1 MNLEHRTRTKPDEW
15 LIVASRPKKKKKK
28 RQKITKNFQIELS
41 RGLYGKE
48 LWTSANCQRKTEAF
62 QQIPIEGAKSGVTL
76 PAPVNP
82 TDDSS
87 QADILNVTS

>member
-1 MNLEHRTRTKPDEW
+1 MSIEPGLSLMNGSVWPQGQKQ
-15 LIVASRPKKKKKK
+15 KK

-48 LWTSANCQRKTEAF
+48 LWTLANCQRKTEAF
-62 QQIPIEGAKSGVTL
+62 QQIPTEGAKSGMTL

-82 TDDSS
+82 ADDSS